1 MLGHPVKRLR
11 RNNVMAKEMVM
22 TRSDVKKL
30 AWTLRL
36 AGYGMLAGAAALM
49 FVGGQHASAAPGR
62 VVSTQLTTK

>member
-1 MLGHPVKRLR
+1 
-11 RNNVMAKEMVM
+11 MAKEMVM

-36 AGYGMLAGAAALM
+36 IGYSMLAGAAALM
-49 FVGGQHASAAPGR
+49 FVGGQYASAAPGR